1 MPLTTAFFLIQKGNT
16 ALHIASLAGHLNIV
30 NLLVENGAKYDVQ
43 AHVSYHGNRSIDKPK
58 RVLKECVLIWVEMD
72 YVSFGCVLCTKSK
85 LIRTD
90 KNSITHN
97 I

>member
-1 MPLTTAFFLIQKGNT
+1 MYLCRFYKYNLPLTTAFFLIQKGNT

-58 RVLKECVLIWVEMD
+58 RVLKEVCSDLGGNGLRFLWVCF
-72 YVSFGCVLCTKSK
+72 V
-85 LIRTD
+85 
-90 KNSITHN
+90 H
-97 I
+97 